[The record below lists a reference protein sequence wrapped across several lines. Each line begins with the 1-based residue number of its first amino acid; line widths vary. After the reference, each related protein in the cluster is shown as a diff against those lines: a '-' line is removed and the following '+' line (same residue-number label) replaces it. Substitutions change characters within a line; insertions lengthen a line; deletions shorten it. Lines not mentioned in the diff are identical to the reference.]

1 MRRIALLLLL
11 LPAAPLNADL
21 DTAFFFVRKA
31 RDALAEEDH
40 DKAEHWCQRA
50 LEEEKDFAPAL
61 LALADIAQAR
71 GDRAQ
76 ARKRLEACIA
86 QDDEGLSGEERR
98 AIRTARLQL
107 KKLEPARFE
116 FESLADE
123 YVRKV
128 LALARREAKKD
139 PQLARECFRNVLL
152 VDPTNA
158 EAKGELES
166 GEEGTP
172 EGTPL
177 FNGKDLEGWTGSEPV
192 WTVRNGHLFGRV
204 EDTANIN
211 RHKRDVRG
219 DYSLVCELRV
229 EEDIGDDPLF
239 GIVFGVRG
247 SYDHFG
253 LWIWPESWRLEHQT
267 GEHQRSDLARRTF
280 RRHGRK
286 YSRFD
291 WNTYRIDV
299 DEKRVTGFVNGRKI
313 WSTSG
318 AIRPLDGCVGFWVQ
332 EQAVEIRRFELIE
345 R

>member
-11 LPAAPLNADL
+11 VVPVNADP
-21 DTAFFFVRKA
+21 DTALFFAKKA
-31 RDALAEEDH
+31 RDAAAQEDY

-50 LEEEKDFAPAL
+50 LEEEEDFAPAL

-71 GDRAQ
+71 GNRAQ
-76 ARKRLEACIA
+76 ALKHLEACIA
-86 QDDEGLSGEERR
+86 QEKESLSDEERLAVR
-98 AIRTARLQL
+98 KARLQL
-107 KKLEPARFE
+107 KKLEPARFA
-116 FESLADE
+116 FERLADE

-128 LALARREAKKD
+128 LALARREAKKN
-139 PQLARECFRNVLL
+139 PELARECWRNVLL

-158 EAKGELES
+158 EATGKLGPAGETQR
-166 GEEGTP
+166 EGT
-172 EGTPL
+172 L
-177 FNGKDLEGWTGSEPV
+177 LLNGKDLDGWTGSEPA

-204 EDTANIN
+204 ADAANIN
-211 RHKRDVRG
+211 RHKREIRG
-219 DYSLVCELRV
+219 KYSLVCELRV
-229 EEDIGDDPLF
+229 REDIGDDPLF
-239 GIVFGVRG
+239 GIVFGVRS

-267 GEHQRSDLARRTF
+267 GEHERSELARRTF
-280 RRHGRK
+280 RSHKVK

-299 DEKRVTGFVNGRKI
+299 DDKRITSFVNGKKV

-318 AIRPLDGCVGFWVQ
+318 AIRSLDGCVGCWVQ
-332 EQAVEIRRFELIE
+332 EQAVEIRKFQLIE